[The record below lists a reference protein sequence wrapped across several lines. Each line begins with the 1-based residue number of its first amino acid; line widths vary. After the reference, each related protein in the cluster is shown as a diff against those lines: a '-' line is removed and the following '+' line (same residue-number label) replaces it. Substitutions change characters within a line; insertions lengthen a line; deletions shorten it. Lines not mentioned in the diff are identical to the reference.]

1 METTILELTNRLEKL
16 EDEMRLM
23 RRENGRGRH
32 LPVQPRG
39 PLTAAD
45 WGAIAT
51 EDAERNAEYYSQLL
65 AQALTEI
72 GIFGESISRD
82 ELFKRYEQAGFNPE
96 ANEFAQ
102 GIVAMREEELN
113 CATVLF

>member
-16 EDEMRLM
+16 ENEMRLM
-23 RRENGRGRH
+23 RRENGKGHH
-32 LPVQPRG
+32 LPLRPRV

-72 GIFGESISRD
+72 GIVGEPPTQD
-82 ELFKRYEQAGFNPE
+82 ELFKRYEQAGFDPE
-96 ANEFAQ
+96 GNEFAQ
-102 GIVAMREEELN
+102 GIVAMREE
-113 CATVLF
+113 